1 MTVTEVLQI
10 VDNLVFKHTGNH
22 LTDLQRS
29 AIKGIWDGKL
39 YSEIAE
45 EFEYGENYI
54 GNVSRD
60 LYKILSKELG
70 TEVTKSNFCWSM
82 ERLASSFNSSQ
93 VIGIGINSHFNLCPN
108 NTDTQKIEVNNEE
121 QIKQNT
127 TYINLKQSPKIT
139 HFYGRTNELSTLSAW
154 IENPN
159 TRLISILG
167 LSGIGKTSLIKHF
180 IDTHT
185 LNFDAIIWKN
195 LKLSN
200 SLNSILTEIFTELN
214 ENDKNINTDKL
225 LNQSLELFNQKRCLI
240 ILDNLEEIFTPQ
252 QYAGQYQ
259 PEHQNYQTFLQMM
272 TEVEHQSCVI
282 LISQEKCQEMISLD
296 SELYPSYFLELSG
309 LDNAAT
315 EILKNQGLENEEV
328 WLDLI
333 NLYETHPRYLQH
345 ISILIKDIFQGETSE
360 FMQENCLILTENIKS
375 QFDLTWNKLTD
386 VEKQIL
392 LKIVQNQQPLSRD
405 EIKESLSLSSMEI
418 INGLQSLTRRYLLT
432 KLEHHQKSF
441 HLSSIWREY
450 LKLLS

>member
-39 YSEIAE
+39 YGEIAE

-167 LSGIGKTSLIKHF
+167 FSGIGKTSLIKHF

-200 SLNSILTEIFTELN
+200 SLN
-214 ENDKNINTDKL
+214 
-225 LNQSLELFNQKRCLI
+225 
-240 ILDNLEEIFTPQ
+240 
-252 QYAGQYQ
+252 
-259 PEHQNYQTFLQMM
+259 
-272 TEVEHQSCVI
+272 V
-282 LISQEKCQEMISLD
+282 
-296 SELYPSYFLELSG
+296 
-309 LDNAAT
+309 
-315 EILKNQGLENEEV
+315 
-328 WLDLI
+328 
-333 NLYETHPRYLQH
+333 
-345 ISILIKDIFQGETSE
+345 
-360 FMQENCLILTENIKS
+360 
-375 QFDLTWNKLTD
+375 
-386 VEKQIL
+386 
-392 LKIVQNQQPLSRD
+392 
-405 EIKESLSLSSMEI
+405 
-418 INGLQSLTRRYLLT
+418 TR
-432 KLEHHQKSF
+432 
-441 HLSSIWREY
+441 
-450 LKLLS
+450 